1 MTFYNVRNLSYLL
14 KQDCSV
20 VITGD
25 SLAYNRYDFVE
36 ESRMN
41 AWDCPFSM
49 KSWSFLLRDY
59 LISHSLGWISARKL
73 EFESPHL
80 STTLFKKQ
88 NERVPYSFQLPLEDQ
103 GIVLNPLENSNIKIK
118 GCLENICFVT
128 HPTKGALFDL
138 AGQKINLTG
147 TEELFGGLYYKWIK
161 GQSGII
167 ENVQKGSLIQLAG
180 TAKTKTEVFLTG
192 SGSKTAEW
200 LLENSHERITK
211 FNPNICIMI
220 IGANNR
226 RMNDPKSFKVAL
238 YELIKKLKDEKCEI
252 LLISPPHSSTSDP
265 QWSNDHIYQSD
276 KAVTKPILDILRKAA
291 LKFNLPYIDLFEFFK
306 GVPNDKWRF
315 DNTHFTKEG
324 NLMLFEAI
332 VDKYFKE

>member
-36 ESRMN
+36 EPRMN

-59 LISHSLGWISARKL
+59 LISHSLGWTPACEL
-73 EFESPHL
+73 ELESTNL
-80 STTLFKKQ
+80 DVTLFKKH

-103 GIVLNPLENSNIKIK
+103 GIVLNTTDDSKMKIK
-118 GCLENICFVT
+118 GCLENNCFIT
-128 HPTKGALFDL
+128 HPTKGALFDV
-138 AGQKINLTG
+138 ADQEVNLIG
-147 TEELFGGLYYKWIK
+147 TKDLFGGLYYKWIK
-161 GQSGII
+161 WQSDII
-167 ENVQKGSLIQLAG
+167 VNVKKGSFVQFLG

-192 SGSKTAEW
+192 SGSKTVEW
-200 LLENSHERITK
+200 LLENSHERITR
-211 FNPNICIMI
+211 FNPNLCIMI

-226 RMNDPKSFKVAL
+226 RMNDPKSFKAAL
-238 YELIKKLKDEKCEI
+238 YELIKKLNDEKCEI
-252 LLISPPHSSTSDP
+252 LLISPPHSSTTDP
-265 QWSNDHIYQSD
+265 QWNDDYIYQSD
-276 KAVTKPILDILRKAA
+276 KVLTKPILDILRKAA
-291 LKFNLPYIDLFEFFK
+291 LEFDLPYMDLFEFFS
-306 GVPNDKWRF
+306 GVPNKKWRF

-332 VDKYFKE
+332 IDKYFKE